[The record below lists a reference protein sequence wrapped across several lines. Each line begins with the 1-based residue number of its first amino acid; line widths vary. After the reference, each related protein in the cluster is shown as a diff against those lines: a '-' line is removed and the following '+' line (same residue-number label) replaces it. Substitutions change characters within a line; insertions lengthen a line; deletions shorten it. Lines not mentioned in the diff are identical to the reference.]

1 MDGDYQ
7 YCFGNKM
14 SSMTPKVVMFS
25 MDVEEKAKHENKD
38 GIGGAH
44 HDLSSG
50 SNDHNKLEEM
60 VKDLTSGLSSVK
72 HEQEYMTVRDRI
84 HRQIN
89 DSTNSRVLLWACF
102 EALLLVAITLG
113 QVFYLKRFFE
123 VRRVV

>member
-25 MDVEEKAKHENKD
+25 MDVEETSSSKALKD
-38 GIGGAH
+38 GSH
-44 HDLSSG
+44 HDPNSADHDKLELMIKELSSG
-50 SNDHNKLEEM
+50 
-60 VKDLTSGLSSVK
+60 LTSVK